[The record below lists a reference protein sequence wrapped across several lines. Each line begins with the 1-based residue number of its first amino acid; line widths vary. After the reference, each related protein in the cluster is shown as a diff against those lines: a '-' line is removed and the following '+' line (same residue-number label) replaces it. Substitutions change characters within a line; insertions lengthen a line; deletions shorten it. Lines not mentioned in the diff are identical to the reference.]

1 MLINGTSENDN
12 LQGTAGN
19 DTLEGGSGDDTLLGG
34 GGNDQITF
42 EMGAKL
48 VDGEEGDDLVALN
61 FSEESADFTLVYNST
76 DGGVTSDGILSGT
89 RIEGV
94 EQVNVSSGGGDDNIN
109 ISGASIG
116 SIINTG
122 TGKDYIIGSNGNDK
136 LDSSSGDD
144 TVIGGEKNDTIDGGI
159 GNDIL
164 NGESGN
170 DVITFGEGS
179 KTVNGGGGNDRLEL
193 DFSGESADFTL
204 TYNEFK
210 KASLTTGGI
219 LDGTELE
226 AIEQFNVA
234 SGSGDDVID
243 IAAATVGSVVS
254 SGEGNDS
261 LVGGLGDD
269 ELDGGS
275 DNDTFFGGSGEDQ
288 IDGGAGRQD
297 VAVFSGDRADYEI
310 TFGDDGV
317 TVTDDS
323 DSDSLTNVEFLRF
336 ENGDFNLETREFV
349 AQDAESSDDDE
360 ADRQAVNGST
370 VIDTDPDGDP
380 VFLLETENQSQ
391 FYTTDETERDTLLD
405 TSPGYE
411 LTGVS
416 FVGAEPPSEGDP
428 DSGISPVS
436 RFLNTDTDTYFYT
449 ADDEEKAAVTENLD
463 NYVLEGTAYYSF
475 DTQEEG
481 TIPVYRL
488 YNTEL
493 DTHFYT
499 VSASE
504 RDSLLESSDF
514 ESQGGADGI
523 AFYVEPA
530 PEV

>member
-1 MLINGTSENDN
+1 
-12 LQGTAGN
+12 
-19 DTLEGGSGDDTLLGG
+19 
-34 GGNDQITF
+34 
-42 EMGAKL
+42 
-48 VDGEEGDDLVALN
+48 
-61 FSEESADFTLVYNST
+61 
-76 DGGVTSDGILSGT
+76 
-89 RIEGV
+89 
-94 EQVNVSSGGGDDNIN
+94 
-109 ISGASIG
+109 
-116 SIINTG
+116 
-122 TGKDYIIGSNGNDK
+122 
-136 LDSSSGDD
+136 
-144 TVIGGEKNDTIDGGI
+144 
-159 GNDIL
+159 
-164 NGESGN
+164 
-170 DVITFGEGS
+170 
-179 KTVNGGGGNDRLEL
+179 
-193 DFSGESADFTL
+193 
-204 TYNEFK
+204 
-210 KASLTTGGI
+210 
-219 LDGTELE
+219 
-226 AIEQFNVA
+226 VA

-243 IAAATVGSVVS
+243 IAAATVGSVAS
-254 SGEGNDS
+254 GGEGNDA

-269 ELDGGS
+269 ELSGDS
-275 DNDTFFGGSGEDQ
+275 DNDTFFGGGGSDKL
-288 IDGGAGRQD
+288 DGGEGNQD

-310 TFGDDGV
+310 TFGDDAI
-317 TVTDDS
+317 TVADES

-336 ENGDFNLETREFV
+336 DDGDFNLGTKKFVSQEEDSTETAGNDNSNANTEV
-349 AQDAESSDDDE
+349 E
-360 ADRQAVNGST
+360 
-370 VIDTDPDGDP
+370 P
-380 VFLLETENQSQ
+380 VFLLETENKSQ
-391 FYTTDETERDTLLD
+391 FYTTDETERDTFLD
-405 TSPGYE
+405 TSSDYE

-499 VSASE
+499 VSSSE

>member
-210 KASLTTGGI
+210 KASLTTGGV
-219 LDGTELE
+219 LDGTEIE
-226 AIEQFNVA
+226 AIEQFDVA

-243 IAAATVGSVVS
+243 IAAATVGSVAS
-254 SGEGNDS
+254 GGEGNDA

-269 ELDGGS
+269 ELSGDS
-275 DNDTFFGGSGEDQ
+275 DNDTFFGGGGSDKL
-288 IDGGAGRQD
+288 DGGEGNQD

-310 TFGDDGV
+310 TFGDDAI
-317 TVTDDS
+317 TVADES

-336 ENGDFNLETREFV
+336 DDGDFNLGTKKFVSQEEDSTETAGNDNSNANTEV
-349 AQDAESSDDDE
+349 E
-360 ADRQAVNGST
+360 
-370 VIDTDPDGDP
+370 P
-380 VFLLETENQSQ
+380 VFLLETENKSQ
-391 FYTTDETERDTLLD
+391 FYTTDETERDTFLD
-405 TSPGYE
+405 TSSDYE

-428 DSGISPVS
+428 ESGISPVS

>member
-1 MLINGTSENDN
+1 MLINGTSGNDD
-12 LQGTAGN
+12 LQGTEEN
-19 DTLEGGSGDDTLLGG
+19 DTLTGGAGDDTLLGG

-42 EMGAKL
+42 EAGAKL
-48 VDGEEGDDLVALN
+48 VDGEAGDDLVDLN

-116 SIINTG
+116 GTINTG

-136 LDSSSGDD
+136 VDSSSGDD
-144 TVIGGEKNDTIDGGI
+144 TVIGGEANDTIDGGV

-179 KTVNGGGGNDRLEL
+179 KTVNGGGGDDRLEL
-193 DFSGESADFTL
+193 DFSGQSADFTL
-204 TYNEFK
+204 TYNEFEE
-210 KASLTTGGI
+210 ASLTTGGI
-219 LDGTELE
+219 LDGTEIE
-226 AIEQFNVA
+226 AIEQFDLS

-254 SGEGNDS
+254 GGAGNDA

-269 ELDGGS
+269 ELSGDS
-275 DNDTFFGGSGEDQ
+275 DNDTFFGGGGSDKL
-288 IDGGAGRQD
+288 DGGDGNQD

-310 TFGDDGV
+310 TFGDDDI
-317 TVTDDS
+317 TVANES
-323 DSDSLTNVEFLRF
+323 DVDSLINVEFLRF
-336 ENGDFNLETREFV
+336 DDGDFNLETKKFV
-349 AQDAESSDDDE
+349 SQATDSSTEED
-360 ADRQAVNGST
+360 ST
-370 VIDTDPDGDP
+370 STDNTDGEP
-380 VFLLETENQSQ
+380 VYLLETANQSQ
-391 FYTTDETERDTLLD
+391 FYTTDEAERDAFLD
-405 TSPGYE
+405 SASDYE

-416 FVGAEPPSEGDP
+416 FVGAELPSEEEQE
-428 DSGISPVS
+428 SGISPVS
-436 RFLNTDTDTYFYT
+436 RFLNTDNNTYFYT
-449 ADDEEKAAVTENLD
+449 ADEEEIAAVTENLA
-463 NYVLEGTAYYSF
+463 NYDLEGTAFYSF
-475 DTQEEG
+475 DTQEDG

-493 DTHFYT
+493 DTHLYT